1 LLGGSKGIA
10 SSRQKINLA
19 GTMTE
24 LPRWVLTHAEK
35 LNKLGLI
42 RVDLHR
48 SLQRHPWLSLGAVMS
63 GTVLAGL
70 YLVTSWPDIAT
81 PAHLSTVIFDAAVIL
96 LSAVV
101 LGIAVAVMVQSTDQ
115 KVYSGADIE
124 YMLGVEPMVELPDL
138 AELSNDETRELLLP
152 LAGGIIH
159 ACPDG
164 ALRRCIFTGTGPEA
178 GVTAIVAKTKE
189 TLEDI
194 GRRVVLVD
202 AAGATP
208 GVPDA
213 EINRDETEGEGANRR
228 ESLILTETA
237 PLVSSADTEYLARF
251 ADCVIVVA
259 ESGVTTRDQL
269 RNTVK
274 SLQRLNV
281 AAVGFVLNRV
291 KEAKASVE
299 LRRLAAASDISSA
312 QFSAAVER
320 ALAHPE
326 RKAAAP
332 AKAAPRPRPAASLT
346 SAKETPKPA
355 TALATVKRAP
365 QSSAWEQPGI
375 PRWLSDALGE
385 LDAPHRELTGVQ
397 ASGRAADATA
407 KKSQQEVAVDDTGS
421 KPLET
426 GTSQATLDR
435 NPNGSAARPDQ
446 AEPSSGNSKDSNGGD
461 GTEPETAQAMSPPVA
476 SEASDKKPSRLSG
489 LRGMVSAAHLRELKR
504 PEVAADE
511 TTSRPDDFRRKDAKN
526 ELPARLP
533 SDSAEASNGSAT
545 RLDDLRGLITPENL
559 KDLSQARRPLAGAG
573 ESVERG
579 NGSTT
584 QDSESLPVDAQAATG
599 QLVEP
604 EVVLP
609 LGDLEQASSMASETN
624 GAKEAAGAKDT
635 DAPTK
640 PTVAS
645 DRERVA
651 PYDEVQ
657 VLPSRSGQ
665 YRRK

>member
-1 LLGGSKGIA
+1 
-10 SSRQKINLA
+10 
-19 GTMTE
+19 
-24 LPRWVLTHAEK
+24 
-35 LNKLGLI
+35 
-42 RVDLHR
+42 
-48 SLQRHPWLSLGAVMS
+48 MS

-115 KVYSGADIE
+115 KVYSGAEIE
-124 YMLGVEPMVELPDL
+124 HMLGVEPMVELPDL
-138 AELSNDETRELLLP
+138 AELSHDETRELLLP

-159 ACPDG
+159 ACPDD

-178 GVTAIVAKTKE
+178 GVAVIVAKTKE

-208 GVPDA
+208 GVPGA
-213 EINRDETEGEGANRR
+213 EIDRDEAEGEGADRR

-269 RNTVK
+269 HNTVK
-274 SLQRLNV
+274 CLQRLNV

-320 ALAHPE
+320 ALADPE
-326 RKAAAP
+326 RKAVTP
-332 AKAAPRPRPAASLT
+332 AKTAPRPRPAASLT
-346 SAKETPKPA
+346 SVKETPKPA
-355 TALATVKRAP
+355 TALVNVKRAP

-385 LDAPHRELTGVQ
+385 LDAPHQKQTGAPTAGQ
-397 ASGRAADATA
+397 AANAPAKGSLQQIAAGDA
-407 KKSQQEVAVDDTGS
+407 VG

-426 GTSQATLDR
+426 GPPQATLGL
-435 NPNGSAARPDQ
+435 NPNEGAARSDQ
-446 AEPSSGNSKDSNGGD
+446 AGVELSSGNSKGPNGGA
-461 GTEPETAQAMSPPVA
+461 EPETVQAMPPPEA
-476 SEASDKKPSRLSG
+476 KELSEKKPSRLSR
-489 LRGMVSAAHLRELKR
+489 LRGIVSAVHLRELKR
-504 PEVAADE
+504 PEAAADE
-511 TTSRPDDFRRKDAKN
+511 ATPQADDARPEEAKN
-526 ELPARLP
+526 DLSDARLAL
-533 SDSAEASNGSAT
+533 AEAGNGLAA
-545 RLDDLRGLITPENL
+545 RLNDLRGLITPENL
-559 KDLSQARRPLAGAG
+559 KDLNQARRPLFGSG
-573 ESVERG
+573 EFAERG
-579 NGSTT
+579 NGAVV
-584 QDSESLPVDAQAATG
+584 QDSESPLADAQASANR
-599 QLVEP
+599 LVEP
-604 EVVLP
+604 EVALP
-609 LGDLEQASSMASETN
+609 LGDPEQTSDAISETN
-624 GAKEAAGAKDT
+624 GAKETAEANDT
-635 DAPTK
+635 DIPPK
-640 PTVAS
+640 PTVVS
-645 DRERVA
+645 DRDRVA

-657 VLPSRSGQ
+657 VLPSRRGQ